1 MLEYLSLDIIC
12 SSKLTVFLELRSR
25 KTVRFSEQIMS
36 ADKYPNIFS
45 HQMEAIV
52 FIRMSYLSFIG
63 IHTSLYHER
72 GLYNYFIPGNTI
84 NATHAR
90 RMMGRL
96 NATPSN
102 VQRFFCI
109 LIGCIFFG
117 MLYLSTKLR
126 CVTYTVLVNEHT
138 LTHVV
143 TFNSLLET
151 PKTLQFFFLSREQ
164 VTRNILVYFQ
174 NYAVACLAKR

>member
-1 MLEYLSLDIIC
+1 
-12 SSKLTVFLELRSR
+12 
-25 KTVRFSEQIMS
+25 
-36 ADKYPNIFS
+36 
-45 HQMEAIV
+45 MEAIV

-72 GLYNYFIPGNTI
+72 ALYNYLYRVIENTVGNTI
-84 NATHAR
+84 YATNAR

-96 NATPSN
+96 RVTPSN
-102 VQRFFCI
+102 IQRFSCI

-117 MLYLSTKLR
+117 MVYLSTKLR
-126 CVTYTVLVNEHT
+126 YVTYTALVNEYK
-138 LTHVV
+138 LTRVV

-174 NYAVACLAKR
+174 NYAVASTVKR